1 MNWFTENPWPL
12 IMLLVGF
19 AVLALI
25 LGQSKAR
32 LGAVVLLLLA
42 AGVYLLEGMIITPSE
57 RIEVTLQAMHKAFV
71 ADDLT
76 TINSMIADESPQLRE
91 TAKKGLGLV
100 DLDDGFHLQDV
111 VVTLADDQKSA
122 EIQLRANGTVQLRDN
137 SVTTHVATRW
147 RTKWVAKD
155 EKWLLSDVHRLDP
168 MTGNE
173 IGVLERQ

>member
-1 MNWFTENPWPL
+1 MSWFTENPWPL

-25 LGQSKAR
+25 LGQSKGR
-32 LGAVVLLLLA
+32 LGAIVFLLFA
-42 AGVYLLEGMIITPSE
+42 AGVYLLEGMIITPAE
-57 RIEVTLQAMHKAFV
+57 RVEETLQAMHKAFV

-76 TINSMIADESPQLRE
+76 TINAMISDESPQLRE
-91 TAKKGLGLV
+91 TAKKGLDLV

-111 VVTLADDQKSA
+111 VVTIADDQKSA
-122 EIQLRANGTVQLRDN
+122 EIQLRANGMVRLRDN
-137 SVTTHVATRW
+137 SITTHVATRW
-147 RTKWVAKD
+147 RTKWVTKD